1 MKSSTRTP
9 LKWRKKVS
17 CFFSAGLFAIILVIP
32 AAGKSQETA
41 YEKIN
46 RIIHEKSWYEGCPK
60 CRNLFDVAFKEVEKG
75 SAEWEKLVE
84 YYTGCLMEEH
94 REIEA
99 INFLQEALKI
109 SPRNY
114 RFLSGIGT
122 AYMRM
127 QNDEKAEEFFIK
139 SNVIEPNRDAYYK
152 LAFIHYKK
160 GARISSRDEWEKRNK
175 LLKKA
180 EEEVKE
186 AIELY
191 KTRTHVSPYA
201 STANLSLL
209 AHIYSAQGRTEEA
222 INIYKECINIAEK
235 AQNWDPKRKLFA
247 ITEFKFSLGQLLFR
261 SGRKDE
267 GIKLMKEAIEVAPTE
282 NLKKIKRILLDITL
296 HPPKNK
302 DELQARYPQL
312 KGGSFIPLY

>member
-1 MKSSTRTP
+1 MNSLTETP
-9 LKWRKKVS
+9 LEWKKKMS
-17 CFFSAGLFAIILVIP
+17 WLFWAGLLAIILVTP
-32 AAGKSQETA
+32 AVGKSQESA

-46 RIIHEKSWYEGCPK
+46 RIIHEKSWYKGCPE

-84 YYTGCLMEEH
+84 YYSGCLMEEH

-139 SNVIEPNRDAYYK
+139 SNAIEPNRDAYYK

-160 GARISSRDEWEKRNK
+160 GARISSGDEWEKRDK
-175 LLKKA
+175 PLKKA
-180 EEEVKE
+180 EEEIKK

-209 AHIYSAQGRTEEA
+209 AHIYSAQGRTEKA
-222 INIYKECINIAEK
+222 IDMYKECINIAEK
-235 AQNWDPKRKLFA
+235 AQNWDIKRKLFA
-247 ITEFKFSLGQLLFR
+247 IT
-261 SGRKDE
+261 
-267 GIKLMKEAIEVAPTE
+267 T
-282 NLKKIKRILLDITL
+282 
-296 HPPKNK
+296 
-302 DELQARYPQL
+302 
-312 KGGSFIPLY
+312 